1 MQLVDF
7 LGNSANAVKWQVWTA
22 LLVHLLLRFLAW
34 RERWTHSFTRL
45 FTYLRAAL
53 WLRRDLAELLRRC
66 GTAPGAGQ
74 RIVASGQRE
83 FAEFTALLMGQHA

>member
-1 MQLVDF
+1 MDF
-7 LGNSANAVKWQVWTA
+7 LGNSANAVKWQGWTA

-34 RERWTHSFTRL
+34 RARWAHSFTRL

-53 WLRRDLAELLRRC
+53 WLRRDLAKLLRGC
-66 GTAPGAGQ
+66 GTAPGAGP
-74 RIVASGQRE
+74 RLAASGQSE